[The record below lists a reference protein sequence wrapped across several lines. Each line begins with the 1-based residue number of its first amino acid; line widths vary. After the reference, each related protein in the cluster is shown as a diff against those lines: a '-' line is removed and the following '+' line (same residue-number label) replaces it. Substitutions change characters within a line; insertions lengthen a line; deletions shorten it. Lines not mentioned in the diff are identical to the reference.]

1 MVGGIVMD
9 VRIIDTTVLAN
20 ILDIPNMNQN
30 RTEVIKE
37 YSRLQELDNQVLILP
52 LATIIETG
60 NHIAHISDVN
70 IRRKIAKKMGE
81 YLKNTASNNA
91 PWQYF
96 GKELDK
102 NDLLKLSFEFP
113 DSAMRDTG
121 LGDLSIIRAYEKY
134 KESVPAI
141 GTIMIW
147 STDSH
152 LVGYKEEMKLPQ
164 RRKNK

>member
-1 MVGGIVMD
+1 MD
-9 VRIIDTTVLAN
+9 VRIIDTSILTN
-20 ILDIPNMNQN
+20 ILDIPHMNQDRSVVMN
-30 RTEVIKE
+30 ELK
-37 YSRLQELDNQVLILP
+37 RLKELDNQILILP
-52 LATIIETG
+52 LAAIIETG
-60 NHIAHISDVN
+60 NHIAHISDGN
-70 IRRKIAKKMGE
+70 IRREKAKLMGAILE
-81 YLKNTASNNA
+81 NTANNNA

-102 NDLLKLSFEFP
+102 EDLLKLSFEFP
-113 DSAMRDTG
+113 DNAMRGTG

-134 KESVPAI
+134 KESAPGV

-147 STDSH
+147 SLDSH